1 MDNDEPKPQPRKA
14 KKKAIEALGT
24 SGFVK
29 PGNRKRSA
37 LTPEPSGRAKKAHK
51 TTSSQHVQETPSTK
65 RMAYHNGLTE
75 SVIIYAPD
83 MEAQITAEARGV
95 TRKNVPLEAFDSTYL
110 CGFSTKARPNL
121 TVKSV
126 MDMGK
131 GSWEEKQFWGR
142 LRKTLSIKVRCS
154 GCAFIYLSVLC

>member
-51 TTSSQHVQETPSTK
+51 TTSSQHVQGTPSTK
-65 RMAYHNGLTE
+65 RMTSHNSLTE

-95 TRKNVPLEAFDSTYL
+95 TRKNVPLETFDSTYL

-126 MDMGK
+126 MDM
-131 GSWEEKQFWGR
+131 
-142 LRKTLSIKVRCS
+142 
-154 GCAFIYLSVLC
+154 